1 MEQLGYLRLSQVFI
15 FPQITDSGVHGRSPL
30 WWEDT
35 LNFEDVLHFSGN
47 FAKME
52 FEVIFVDLYKQIL
65 IEALSNEKVQVT
77 FPNLSI
83 DAKEIVEG
91 VCYQALKKIK
101 TILDDPSL
109 EDEDCFQK
117 IEEIVCTFEEI
128 GSGGGIRHDYG

>member
-1 MEQLGYLRLSQVFI
+1 M
-15 FPQITDSGVHGRSPL
+15 
-30 WWEDT
+30 
-35 LNFEDVLHFSGN
+35 
-47 FAKME
+47 
-52 FEVIFVDLYKQIL
+52 IFVDLYKQIL

-128 GSGGGIRHDYG
+128 GSGGCIRHDFG

>member
-1 MEQLGYLRLSQVFI
+1 
-15 FPQITDSGVHGRSPL
+15 
-30 WWEDT
+30 
-35 LNFEDVLHFSGN
+35 
-47 FAKME
+47 ME

-117 IEEIVCTFEEI
+117 NRGNCVYF
-128 GSGGGIRHDYG
+128 